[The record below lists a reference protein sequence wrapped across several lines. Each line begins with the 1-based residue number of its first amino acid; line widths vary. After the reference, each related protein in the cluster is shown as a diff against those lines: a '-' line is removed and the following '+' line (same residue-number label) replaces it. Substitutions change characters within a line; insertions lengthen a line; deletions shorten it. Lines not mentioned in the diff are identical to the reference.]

1 MKKIDKLKK
10 IRSKKALKKALL
22 IVFGILAIVVVAIL
36 ILWSLHHLSIEIR
49 DGYTFYS
56 FWD

>member
-10 IRSKKALKKALL
+10 IRSKKALL

-56 FWD
+56 FWN